1 MNSAVDISCCKM
13 TNVTIL
19 KGQAFGIKEQLQ
31 LLSNKKGYK
40 RKKLL
45 DKLKF
50 MLYSTDIVKVMW

>member
-1 MNSAVDISCCKM
+1 M